1 MIICIHIDKEK
12 LFMLN
17 SNQNIKNLSTS
28 KAALEMDRLWRNCK
42 VETDAMKKFWDL
54 FRESEQ

>member
-1 MIICIHIDKEK
+1 
-12 LFMLN
+12 MLN